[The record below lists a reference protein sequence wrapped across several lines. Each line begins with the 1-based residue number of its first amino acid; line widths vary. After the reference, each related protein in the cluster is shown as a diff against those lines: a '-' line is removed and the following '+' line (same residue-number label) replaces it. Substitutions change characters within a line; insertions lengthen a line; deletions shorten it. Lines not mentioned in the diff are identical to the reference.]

1 MIKELFNTRK
11 AADIITE
18 ILIFVLV
25 ILISTFILRLT
36 WNNSLV
42 KHITVLKKLDTL
54 HLPRRHPWYLKLF
67 KSYNLFTGRA
77 DTGREGF
84 HAITPTLGA
93 VDEGVRLSIF
103 LHVINLFTSPSTTH
117 GPVNF
122 PPISRFLPG
131 CCGLEAI

>member
-42 KHITVLKKLDTL
+42 KHITVLKKLDTFL
-54 HLPRRHPWYLKLF
+54 DALL
-67 KSYNLFTGRA
+67 
-77 DTGREGF
+77 
-84 HAITPTLGA
+84 
-93 VDEGVRLSIF
+93 LSIS
-103 LHVINLFTSPSTTH
+103 LTVIR
-117 GPVNF
+117 G
-122 PPISRFLPG
+122 I
-131 CCGLEAI
+131 